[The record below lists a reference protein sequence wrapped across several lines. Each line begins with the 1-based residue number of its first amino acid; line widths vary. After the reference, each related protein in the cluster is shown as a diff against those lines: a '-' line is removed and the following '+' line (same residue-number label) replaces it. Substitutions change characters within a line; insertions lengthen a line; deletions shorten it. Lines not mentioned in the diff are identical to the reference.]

1 MSSRVARGRR
11 DAWGR
16 RSGLQRTA
24 PAAVAA
30 ALLLVAGP
38 ALAHVRSQS
47 FSTWDVRGSDAT
59 AVFQVSAV
67 EATRLIAAAGGA
79 TDLSALLRAH
89 LSTHVSVHR
98 DGAPCTPAGPPRS
111 LAARTGALRVELL
124 FACAPGGR
132 LAIANQAF
140 FDLAPSHVHTAR
152 VRIDDEPVFELLFT
166 DPHREHVLPGP
177 AAGSAAPAR
186 GARFA
191 DYVGLG
197 VEHIA
202 AGADHVAF
210 LLALLL
216 LCRRLRDVTF
226 LVTGFTLGHSATLTL
241 AVLGFVR
248 PDVAVVEALIGF
260 SIALVAAENVAVH
273 VRGGR
278 RGLAAAAATFLVV
291 LALVRIAFGVGLP
304 ATTSIGLAL
313 FVAAYLPL
321 AASADE
327 ALRLRPLVTFL
338 FGLVH
343 GLGFANV
350 LLEVGL
356 PANRLAV
363 ALFGFNLGVE
373 IGQLAIVATLWLAG
387 YAIVRRLAGARAP
400 TLALD
405 ALSAVLCALGLFWF
419 VQRALAA

>member
-1 MSSRVARGRR
+1 MSGGMERARRAWSRLSALR
-11 DAWGR
+11 
-16 RSGLQRTA
+16 RTA
-24 PAAVAA
+24 PAALAA
-30 ALLLVAGP
+30 VLLFVPGP

-47 FSTWDVRGSDAT
+47 FSMWDVRSGDVT
-59 AVFQVSAV
+59 VVFQTSAV
-67 EATRLIAAAGGA
+67 EATRLIAGAEGG
-79 TDLSALLRAH
+79 TDLGALLRAH
-89 LSTHVSVHR
+89 LATQLSVER

-111 LAARTGALRVELL
+111 LAARTGALRVELR

-132 LAIANQAF
+132 LAIANRAF

-152 VRIDDEPVFELLFT
+152 VQIDDEPVFELLFT
-166 DPHREHVLPGP
+166 DSRREQVLPGP
-177 AAGSAAPAR
+177 TAGNGTPAR
-186 GARFA
+186 GARFW

-197 VEHIA
+197 VGHIA

-241 AVLGFVR
+241 AVLGVVR
-248 PDVAVVEALIGF
+248 PDVSVVEALIGF
-260 SIALVAAENVAVH
+260 SIALVAAENVAVR

-278 RGLAAAAATFLVV
+278 RGLAAAAAALFVA
-291 LALVRIAFGVGLP
+291 LALLRTAFGVGLP
-304 ATTSIGLAL
+304 APTSLGLAL

-321 AASADE
+321 AGSPDE

-356 PANRLAV
+356 PPNRLAA

-373 IGQLAIVATLWLAG
+373 IGQLAIVAALWLAG
-387 YAIVRRLAGARAP
+387 YAIVRRFAGARIP

-405 ALSAVLCALGLFWF
+405 ALSAALCALGLFWF